1 MQKPYGTF
9 KMVTLKS
16 GKSHWIRLA
25 AGPDDDVIFSTKQLP
40 KITNYTHKIREW
52 KITKVKFINQQ
63 KLIKTYKIIKPF
75 ELKNKLKRAFKQ

>member
-40 KITNYTHKIREW
+40 KITNYTHRIREW
-52 KITKVKFINQQ
+52 KITKVKFIIQQ
-63 KLIKTYKIIKPF
+63 KLIKTY
-75 ELKNKLKRAFKQ
+75 LKNT